1 MKHSHRFAKNFFKC
15 GLMGWGFE
23 CFWTGCHQLWCGN
36 AKKLDCHTPIWM
48 FPIYGLAAFIGPVHH
63 VVRKRCCV
71 LRGILYTL
79 CIYLTELGTGSFLKK
94 KGCCPWDYSDAKH
107 NYKGIIRLD
116 YIPVWFLV
124 GLIYERVLTKPTS
137 EK

>member
-23 CFWTGCHQLWCGN
+23 CFWTGCHQLWCG
-36 AKKLDCHTPIWM
+36 
-48 FPIYGLAAFIGPVHH
+48 
-63 VVRKRCCV
+63 
-71 LRGILYTL
+71 
-79 CIYLTELGTGSFLKK
+79 
-94 KGCCPWDYSDAKH
+94 DAKH

>member
-1 MKHSHRFAKNFFKC
+1 MKHSHRFAKNLFKC

-23 CFWTGCHQLWCGN
+23 CFW
-36 AKKLDCHTPIWM
+36 
-48 FPIYGLAAFIGPVHH
+48 
-63 VVRKRCCV
+63 
-71 LRGILYTL
+71 
-79 CIYLTELGTGSFLKK
+79 TGSFLKK